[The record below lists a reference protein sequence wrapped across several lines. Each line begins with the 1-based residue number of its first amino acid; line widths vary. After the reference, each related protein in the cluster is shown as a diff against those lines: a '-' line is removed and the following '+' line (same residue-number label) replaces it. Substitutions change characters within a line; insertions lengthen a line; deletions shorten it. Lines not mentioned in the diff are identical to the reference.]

1 MRIEV
6 VGHDTISS
14 QARTYAEYRLFAELS
29 RVVDT
34 SRVRHAGLVL
44 QRAKDARTRGGVS
57 CTVTVDIEGYDPLRI
72 RTSGAHPY
80 EAINR
85 AVERLRASPWQRGVG
100 AQTRATAGHGSGRA
114 S

>member
-6 VGHDTISS
+6 VGHDTISA

-34 SRVRHAGLVL
+34 NRVRHARLVL
-44 QRAKDARTRGGVS
+44 QRTKDERMRDSVS
-57 CTVTVDIEGYDPLRI
+57 CAVTVDIEGTDPLRI
-72 RTSGAHPY
+72 RTSGTHPY
-80 EAINR
+80 AAINR
-85 AVERLRASPWQRGVG
+85 AVERLRASPWQRGVF
-100 AQTRATAGHGSGRA
+100 AQTRATVGHGNGRA

>member
-34 SRVRHAGLVL
+34 NRVRHARLVL
-44 QRAKDARTRGGVS
+44 QRTKDDHARDSVS
-57 CTVTVDIEGYDPLRI
+57 CTVTVDLEGNAPLRI
-72 RTSGAHPY
+72 QTSGEHPY
-80 EAINR
+80 AAINR
-85 AVERLRASPWQRGVG
+85 AVERLRAGPWQP
-100 AQTRATAGHGSGRA
+100 RAAERSPVALCDDLHE
-114 S
+114 